1 MDKSSEQPTATS
13 APAAQQP
20 TTFVSDTTV
29 TSEPTTSAADTPLP
43 STKEAKLATPDPAPA
58 ANSSTKPNGAGGT
71 AHAAKGNGATPND
84 PPSSIHKPDVPFS
97 LDRFRSKG
105 GDDGAARVETLVT
118 ALPHCRL
125 SDAKD
130 FIRLHPDKAYWS
142 PELCFVNV
150 PVKGARRE
158 SLHLIDEELATQYLP
173 TGKVKRFRLVLASKP
188 DDSFFLA
195 EVPTHNLD
203 NAWNSSALD
212 GAERARTRWVEV
224 TSQKE
229 AGIESYKVT
238 PAREKD
244 AFDEPKWPKQSLLAL
259 IEKTFAGRIID
270 TKDHPALLRLIGA
283 KQKL

>member
-1 MDKSSEQPTATS
+1 MAKEHE
-13 APAAQQP
+13 QQP
-20 TTFVSDTTV
+20 PKLVSD
-29 TSEPTTSAADTPLP
+29 ADAQPLP
-43 STKEAKLATPDPAPA
+43 SVKEALSKLVTPDPAPS
-58 ANSSTKPNGAGGT
+58 ANSPTTNGAGSGT
-71 AHAAKGNGATPND
+71 AHPAKGNGGATPDD
-84 PPSSIHKPDVPFS
+84 PPLSIPKPDTTFT

-130 FIRLHPDKAYWS
+130 FIRLHPGKAYWS
-142 PELCFVNV
+142 PELCFVSV
-150 PVKGARRE
+150 PVKGAKRE

-173 TGKVKRFRLVLASKP
+173 NGKVKRFRLVLASKP

-203 NAWNSSALD
+203 NAWNSSALE
-212 GAERARTRWVEV
+212 GAEQARTRWVEV

-238 PAREKD
+238 PTREKD
-244 AFDEPKWPKQSLLAL
+244 VFDEPKWPKQSLLAL

-283 KQKL
+283 KQKKL